1 MMLFLSSHNNVN
13 IFDWL
18 NESSLVEQPFMLKK
32 ISSTQFDLS
41 SFAKKEALSIN
52 YYKYLAID
60 LGAVINDADSFRI
73 ALHSIHIMNPK
84 MRFIYVDIGNK
95 STELQ
100 EALKK
105 YGEVPIISMI
115 PEESIPEFKAQ
126 VKIGLNSTPM
136 FHDNEREMPE
146 NKKHTNY
153 LNRGGNLDVGKTEE
167 RDKTKKE
174 FIFENKNVMIA
185 VLNAYPRAG
194 ATTLSINMVVYL
206 KSIGASAVWVECN
219 DELDHLEKIRNNT
232 SGFTTINENC
242 FDRNGIIFMKN
253 KMAEGMDFA
262 ISDLSRIIK
271 DDSVK
276 EELYFVAKCN
286 TVVLCGTSKPYELQ
300 EIKEKIQLLSEY
312 DCKIC
317 LCLSFT
323 PEHEKA
329 HLVDMFSSKTVSVFF
344 TGYTPDMFNSSS
356 NGEMFK
362 RILQEYL
369 KEKTNDNMLKLF

>member
-32 ISSTQFDLS
+32 ISSTQFDLC

-60 LGAVINDADSFRI
+60 LGAVINDADSFRM
-73 ALHSIHIMNPK
+73 ALQSIHIMNRK
-84 MRFIYVDIGNK
+84 MRFIYIDIGNK

-105 YGEVPIISMI
+105 YGEVPIISLN

-126 VKIGLNSTPM
+126 VKIGLNSTSM
-136 FHDNEREMPE
+136 FHDTEKDMPE
-146 NKKHTNY
+146 NKKQVDY
-153 LNRGGNLDVGKTEE
+153 LKRGGNLDVRKTEE

-174 FIFENKNVMIA
+174 YIFEKKNVMIA

-194 ATTLSINMVVYL
+194 ATTLSINMVVYI
-206 KSIGASAVWVECN
+206 KSIGASAAWVECN
-219 DELDHLEKIRNNT
+219 AELDHLEKIRNNT
-232 SGFTTINENC
+232 SGFITIKENR
-242 FDRNGIIFMKN
+242 FDRNGIIYMKN
-253 KMAEGMDFA
+253 EIPEVMDFV
-262 ISDLSRIIK
+262 INDMSRLIK

-276 EELYFVAKCN
+276 NALSFVAKCN

-300 EIKEKIQLLSEY
+300 DIKEKIQLLREY
-312 DCKIC
+312 GCKIC

-329 HLVDMFSSKTVSVFF
+329 HLVDMFGSKTVSVFF

-362 RILQEYL
+362 RILHEYL